1 MDWRRASE
9 SLKSA
14 FAEALPDDPRVERKQ
29 MFGYPCAFVNGNMF
43 AGVHQEILYLRLGEQ
58 ERATLLDQPGSGPF
72 EPMPGRAMREY
83 VAAPTSLVADPDHLR
98 DWMARAFHYGASLPP
113 KSGSGSATK
122 KPRASRTASKR

>member
-1 MDWRRASE
+1 MGARSMRWVHLRVSADGARQLLPRRAPGSYPARTIAGGHDMEWRKASE

-14 FAEALPDDPRVERKQ
+14 FEEALPDDPRVERKQ

-43 AGVHQEILYLRLGEQ
+43 AGVHQEALFLRLGEQ

-83 VAAPTSLVADPDHLR
+83 VVAP
-98 DWMARAFHYGASLPP
+98 
-113 KSGSGSATK
+113 
-122 KPRASRTASKR
+122 